1 MHLRDREVVRFD
13 DGLNID
19 LFYVCRGSIEITLI
33 PKQTEVL
40 KSKIK
45 SDSFN
50 SNEADTDEA
59 DLTTTN
65 SLVSTKTI
73 TVKAKQYFDHL
84 KR

>member
-65 SLVSTKTI
+65 SLVSKKTI